1 MIYALDI
8 LLLVAAYTLNSLI
21 VIMDGTIQPY
31 FQKYGVQKVVV
42 ARVLATIALNV
53 PVIIY
58 FPVVFAVIAVIQVG
72 AQVWYYRDLKKA
84 FDQWSRV

>member
-8 LLLVAAYTLNSLI
+8 LLLIAAYTLGSLI
-21 VIMDGTIQPY
+21 AIMNGTIQPY

-42 ARVLATIALNV
+42 VNALATIALNV
-53 PVIIY
+53 PVIVY
-58 FPVVFAVIAVIQVG
+58 FPVVFAVIAIMQV
-72 AQVWYYRDLKKA
+72 AFQVWYYRDLKKA